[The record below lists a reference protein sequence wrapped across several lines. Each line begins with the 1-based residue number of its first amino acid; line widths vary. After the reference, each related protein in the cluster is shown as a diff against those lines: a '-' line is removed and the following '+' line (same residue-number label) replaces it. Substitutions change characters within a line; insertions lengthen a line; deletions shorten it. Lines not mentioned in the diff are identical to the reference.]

1 MGAWGTEWN
10 ANDSALDYLGGVL
23 FNDDFFKRLKE
34 GLDSSYPE
42 NVRAAAHI
50 LVVLDRDG
58 YMTPMDEGLVM
69 LRKAS
74 KALYK
79 TLASGWMD
87 EWNDSSEVRGHIE
100 KELKDIQDILSD
112 PKRWWNRKEN
122 KDTVVKIDSEM
133 ESCDK

>member
-23 FNDDFFKRLKE
+23 FNDDFFKRLSE

-50 LVVLDRDG
+50 LVVLDKDG

-112 PKRWWNRKEN
+112 SQRWWNRKEN
-122 KDTVVKIDSEM
+122 KDTVAKIDEAVANL
-133 ESCDK
+133 

>member
-23 FNDDFFKRLKE
+23 FNDDFFKRLSE

-42 NVRAAAHI
+42 NIRAAAHI
-50 LVVLDRDG
+50 LVVLDKDG
-58 YMTPMDEGLVM
+58 YMTPMDEELVM

-74 KALYK
+74 KALHK

-87 EWNDSSEVRGHIE
+87 EWNDPSEVRGHIE
-100 KELKDIQDILSD
+100 KELKDIQDILGD
-112 PKRWWNRKEN
+112 PKRWWHRKEN
-122 KDTVVKIDSEM
+122 KDTVAKIDA
-133 ESCDK
+133 

>member
-1 MGAWGTEWN
+1 M
-10 ANDSALDYLGGVL
+10 L
-23 FNDDFFKRLKE
+23 FNDDFFKRLNE

-58 YMTPMDEGLVM
+58 YMTPMDEGVVM

-74 KALYK
+74 KALYE

-122 KDTVVKIDSEM
+122 KDDVEKVDSEM

>member
-23 FNDDFFKRLKE
+23 FNDDFFKRLSE

-50 LVVLDRDG
+50 LVVLDKDG
-58 YMTPMDEGLVM
+58 YTTPMDEGLVM

-74 KALYK
+74 VALQS
-79 TLASGWMD
+79 TLASDWMD
-87 EWNDSSEVRGHIE
+87 EWNDTSEVRGHIE
-100 KELKDIQDILSD
+100 KELKDIQDILDD
-112 PKRWWNRKEN
+112 PNRWWHREEM
-122 KDTVVKIDSEM
+122 KDAVAKVDAEM
-133 ESCDK
+133 ERQVL